1 MPSRWRRSTPS
12 SSGAPDASGG
22 AFTGAQ
28 FLQPSGIIAAGVTA
42 AAPLAAF
49 TSRHDGIASVV
60 GNLPEIALCVVA
72 WWVIILAFVAVALH
86 LVMTIVELH
95 FSILLSA
102 VLFPWGALSHTAF
115 LCELVVSWLTA
126 CLVRILVT
134 VAFMSISVPLFT
146 RLRVVLVDGDPEILS
161 VVLLLGAAGIFALLA
176 WIIPNRA
183 AAYCRSW
190 GVPGADR
197 GDTAPRPVAGGPWRR
212 PRRCSR
218 RAARPWQA
226 SPGDRSAAGTG

>member
-1 MPSRWRRSTPS
+1 M
-12 SSGAPDASGG
+12 
-22 AFTGAQ
+22 
-28 FLQPSGIIAAGVTA
+28 TA

-49 TSRHDGIASVV
+49 TSRHNGIASVV

-146 RLRVVLVDGDPEILS
+146 SLSVVLVDGDPEILS

-183 AAYCRSW
+183 AQ
-190 GVPGADR
+190 
-197 GDTAPRPVAGGPWRR
+197 VAGRGASLGLTGGLLLPT
-212 PRRCSR
+212 SGG
-218 RAARPWQA
+218 RAM
-226 SPGDRSAAGTG
+226 AAGGRALLTAGGHAVAGVSRMIQARRGG